1 MSCRVG
7 PQSPVPQFQYTKSPQ
22 NHCCVSDCT
31 VQVVAVTDSG
41 GPQTAE
47 LSQLLVQEGN
57 NLADQLNAHFVTSEV
72 DERKSNFY
80 KNFFR
85 EVRNISPF
93 ITYSFSLN
101 LSFLGSRFLQ
111 SVCRRCVI
119 RRLR

>member
-1 MSCRVG
+1 M
-7 PQSPVPQFQYTKSPQ
+7 
-22 NHCCVSDCT
+22 
-31 VQVVAVTDSG
+31 QVVAVTDSG

-85 EVRNISPF
+85 EVRKYFALKKPVSAQMF
-93 ITYSFSLN
+93 LN
-101 LSFLGSRFLQ
+101 LSFLSRHSLSF
-111 SVCRRCVI
+111 CVS
-119 RRLR
+119 